1 MAISLPH
8 KNKNSG
14 MDTLKTS
21 KFRLLLPVHSKVQN
35 IFNHND

>member
-21 KFRLLLPVHSKVQN
+21 KFRLLLPVQQ
-35 IFNHND
+35 